1 MKVILTEDVKKLGK
15 RGEIVEVSDGY
26 AKNYVIP
33 QKLGVQA
40 TEKNLNEWKNQK
52 RREDIL
58 AQERLAEA
66 QELAGRIEG
75 VTVEIGMK
83 GGTSGKVFGAVST
96 KEIAL
101 AAKKQHDLDIDKK
114 KIVLEEPIKTFGVV
128 QLPVKIHPQVT
139 AKLTV
144 KVFQEG

>member
-33 QKLGVQA
+33 QKLGLPA
-40 TEKNLNEWKNQK
+40 NEKNMNAWKNEK
-52 RREDIL
+52 RRED
-58 AQERLAEA
+58 RLAEVRLEEA
-66 QELAGRIEG
+66 RELAARISS

-83 GGTSGKVFGAVST
+83 GGTSGRVFGAVST

-101 AAKKQHDLDIDKK
+101 AAKKQHDLEIDKK
-114 KIVLEEPIKTFGVV
+114 KIVLEEPIKQFGTVK
-128 QLPVKIHPQVT
+128 LPVKLHPEVQT
-139 AKLTV
+139 TLTV
-144 KVFQEG
+144 KVVQVD